1 MEELSPEMIKTLREH
16 PVFQQL
22 LKYVAFRIYELD
34 TVEGMEELSD
44 QQAAE
49 KAKCHALAIRKLL
62 EIFIPLI
69 EDRRKKEI
77 TEEEIELAKGKF
89 GLA

>member
-1 MEELSPEMIKTLREH
+1 MEELSPEIIKTLREH

-22 LKYVAFRIYELD
+22 VKYIAFKIYELD
-34 TVEGMEELSD
+34 TVEGMDELSE

-62 EIFIPLI
+62 DIFSPLI
-69 EDRRKKEI
+69 EDRRKKEVS
-77 TEEEIELAKGKF
+77 EEEVKLAKSKF